1 MARGL
6 GFWVVVMI
14 IMTSVLTREHL
25 LGDHYKIM
33 IIAIAM
39 QWPWWWWWWKW
50 VLWEHFATEMV
61 TIAIKNIDGCDQRL
75 TVTSLHFDD
84 GVKDSCLGFGSLLVQ
99 SSWPNDFWTNIFL
112 VHKKTLKVG
121 KSVYLGPGFSIYQ
134 TFYPCR
140 SVSAP
145 LKFDI

>member
-1 MARGL
+1 MTM
-6 GFWVVVMI
+6 VM
-14 IMTSVLTREHL
+14 MMMKVSFMGTFRNWN
-25 LGDHYKIM
+25 GQNRQK
-33 IIAIAM
+33 
-39 QWPWWWWWWKW
+39 K
-50 VLWEHFATEMV
+50 
-61 TIAIKNIDGCDQRL
+61 TINIDGCDQRL

-99 SSWPNDFWTNIFL
+99 STCSWPNDFWTNIFL
-112 VHKKTLKVG
+112 AKKTLEVG

>member
-39 QWPWWWWWWKW
+39 QWP
-50 VLWEHFATEMV
+50 M
-61 TIAIKNIDGCDQRL
+61 
-75 TVTSLHFDD
+75 
-84 GVKDSCLGFGSLLVQ
+84 
-99 SSWPNDFWTNIFL
+99 
-112 VHKKTLKVG
+112 KVSFMG
-121 KSVYLGPGFSIYQ
+121 
-134 TFYPCR
+134 TFR
-140 SVSAP
+140 N
-145 LKFDI
+145 